1 MGDNV
6 NSFGSFITGIIAPTK
21 ENAVT
26 MNLTNTVSIR
36 ACSLEAITNSF
47 LKFSSVD
54 QI

>member
-6 NSFGSFITGIIAPTK
+6 VGIGSYIVGIVAGTE
-21 ENAVT
+21 ENAVKL
-26 MNLTNTVSIR
+26 NLINTVSIR
-36 ACSLEAITNSF
+36 ACSLEAITNSL